1 MLGGFIYKEHED
13 LGSDWREG
21 KDQGRERGKMLDRSD
36 WKGELWTC
44 LEADLGVRGEEEV
57 RRWK

>member
-36 WKGELWTC
+36 
-44 LEADLGVRGEEEV
+44 
-57 RRWK
+57 